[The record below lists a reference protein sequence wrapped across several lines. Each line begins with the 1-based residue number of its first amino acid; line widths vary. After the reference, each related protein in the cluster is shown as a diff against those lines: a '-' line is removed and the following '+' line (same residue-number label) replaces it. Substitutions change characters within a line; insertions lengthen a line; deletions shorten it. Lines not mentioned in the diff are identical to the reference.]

1 MFSLPRMRK
10 MKEEKKTMTAK
21 DILSIRKP
29 EGDELP
35 SCRVESDM
43 PVLDVI
49 PRLLDSKHHT
59 LAVMEEGE
67 ALGIIDETS
76 LLEGI
81 GRMIAPRDDCSVI
94 TLECS
99 PQEYSAS
106 VLAHAVE
113 DSDAH
118 LVDLMT
124 TPGENGQLT
133 VTLRVRHTD
142 PTAAVRSLE
151 RYDFHVI
158 DAHSSGD
165 TIESMEIAT
174 ERLLALQALMNV

>member
-1 MFSLPRMRK
+1 
-10 MKEEKKTMTAK
+10 MTAK
-21 DILSIRKP
+21 DILSFRKP
-29 EGDELP
+29 EADEMP
-35 SCRVESDM
+35 NMKVEADM

-49 PRLLDSKHHT
+49 PRLLDSGT
-59 LAVMEEGE
+59 RELAVVEEE
-67 ALGIIDETS
+67 ETLGIIDQTS

-94 TLECS
+94 TLDCS

-106 VLAHAVE
+106 TLAHAVE

-118 LVDLMT
+118 LVDLISA
-124 TPGENGQLT
+124 PADNGRVM
-133 VTLRVRHTD
+133 VTLRVRHSD

-151 RYDFHVI
+151 RYNFHVI

-165 TIESMEIAT
+165 TIQSMEIAT
-174 ERLLALQALMNV
+174 DRLLALQVLMNV